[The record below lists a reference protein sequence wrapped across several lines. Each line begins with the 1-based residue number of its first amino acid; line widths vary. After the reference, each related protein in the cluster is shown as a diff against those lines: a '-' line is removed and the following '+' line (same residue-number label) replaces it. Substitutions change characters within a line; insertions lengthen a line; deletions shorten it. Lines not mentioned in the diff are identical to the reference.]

1 MKFHKIFLHV
11 YFFVFL
17 PAALIAETTG
27 EALEVKKEAWNV
39 GVALF
44 DSEENDPSLLSI
56 SSVLSRLVRD
66 ELSQAETHILSAEEK
81 IYIAEKFIEE
91 RVLKHIQTLE
101 GHYKSRDNL
110 LFEVNYNP
118 DSAASVRKNI
128 EKENKALEITRS
140 LTAAQIVVP
149 DSVKIVFP
157 ELGDGSSVW
166 PINDIHPEIFRENN
180 NLDILIVGSIV
191 RIEEYFGIASYAWTP
206 AGQRVL
212 WEGAADNS
220 ELAGISRLIASE
232 ALSLLLGRP
241 WTSLKV
247 TVEPHSGII
256 SVNGKL
262 VGVGYWENR
271 TILPGEAT
279 IEVSAHGYKPAIQ
292 IEKLEAGTHNSVVIS
307 LEKTEIPEIL
317 VNSEPPGAV
326 VREGSLWLGTTPL
339 SVLSPDRVLPLTL
352 EKEGFRQRTVPL
364 APDTERL
371 TIPLQPVTG
380 DPEEKMKE
388 ARRKFDN
395 SAAWFSLSL
404 APTLILFG
412 ISQNY
417 RNMYNNS
424 TNAVDMQTA
433 DTAYTVSNGVAWG
446 SVAVNVGLFVFTLV
460 RLAKYLKSVEELTE

>member
-1 MKFHKIFLHV
+1 MIFHKIFLLI
-11 YFFVFL
+11 YFFMFL
-17 PAALIAETTG
+17 PAAMITEITG
-27 EALEVKKEAWNV
+27 ETLDVKKEAWNV

-44 DSEENDPSLLSI
+44 DSEEDDPSLLSI

-66 ELSQAETHILSAEEK
+66 EISQAETHILSAEEK
-81 IYIAEKFIEE
+81 IYIAENFIEE
-91 RVLKHIQTLE
+91 KVQKHIQALE
-101 GHYKSRDNL
+101 GLHKSWDNL
-110 LFEVNYNP
+110 LFDVNYSP

-128 EKENKALEITRS
+128 KKENEALAITRN
-140 LTAAQIVVP
+140 LTVAQITVP

-157 ELGDGSSVW
+157 EVENGSAVW
-166 PINDIHPEIFRENN
+166 LINGIYPEIFRENN

-191 RIEEYFGIASYAWTP
+191 RIKEYFGIASYAWTP
-206 AGQRVL
+206 VGQRVL

-232 ALSLLLGRP
+232 ALTLVLGRS

-247 TVEPHSGII
+247 TVEPPSSVI
-256 SVNGKL
+256 SVDGRL

-271 TILPGEAT
+271 TLLPGEAI
-279 IEVSAHGYKPAIQ
+279 IEVSAHGYKPAIRV
-292 IEKLEAGTHNSVVIS
+292 ENLEAGTYNSVVIS
-307 LEKTEIPEIL
+307 LEATEIPEIL

-326 VREGSLWLGTTPL
+326 VRQGSLWVGTTPL
-339 SVLSPDRVLPLTL
+339 SVPSPDRILPLTL

-371 TIPLQPVTG
+371 TIPLQPASG
-380 DPEEKMKE
+380 DPGEKMKE

-395 SAAWFSLSL
+395 SAAWFSISL
-404 APTLILFG
+404 APTLILLG

-424 TNAVDMQTA
+424 TNASDAQTA
-433 DTAYTVSNGVAWG
+433 DTAYAVSNGAVWG
-446 SVAVNVGLFVFTLV
+446 SAAINVGLFVFTLV